1 MPASQIQDTGKEPL
15 AQRLLPL
22 VLGAFIGLSFLKF
35 GNPPILEKYNQTPA
49 NIYEIFF
56 AYPWPSSWGHTLL
69 ILVGLLGL
77 GAAMRDLRRPH
88 WTALLPA
95 AWLAWVF
102 ISSLSSLDHHLTSFT
117 LKHFAGAVVCFYVG
131 FFALPAARRFT
142 GFWAFI
148 LIGFFL
154 VLVVGWQQHLGG
166 LEQTRQYFL
175 TYVYPENPDVP
186 PEYLKKINST
196 RIFGTLFYPN
206 TLAGFLLLL
215 LPAVLTVIWRAEK
228 RFTRGARIFLVV
240 CTAVA
245 ALACLL
251 WSGSKGGW
259 LLMLLLGGI
268 GVLRLDFPRQ
278 AKIALVCVALT
289 LGLTGFFYK
298 YAGFFRKG
306 ATSVVARFD
315 YWEAAGKTALQ
326 NPWTGTGPGTF
337 SVSYRAI
344 KRPESEMAR
353 LAHNDY
359 IEQASDSGFPAAILY
374 LSFIVIGLYR
384 SWQIAR
390 GNPIDFAIWLGLL
403 GWGLQSAIE
412 FNLYIPA
419 LAWTFFIFMG
429 WLWGRQDALRTP
441 KRAAQA

>member
-1 MPASQIQDTGKEPL
+1 MSIP
-15 AQRLLPL
+15 
-22 VLGAFIGLSFLKF
+22 
-35 GNPPILEKYNQTPA
+35 
-49 NIYEIFF
+49 
-56 AYPWPSSWGHTLL
+56 
-69 ILVGLLGL
+69 
-77 GAAMRDLRRPH
+77 
-88 WTALLPA
+88 
-95 AWLAWVF
+95 
-102 ISSLSSLDHHLTSFT
+102 
-117 LKHFAGAVVCFYVG
+117 
-131 FFALPAARRFT
+131 
-142 GFWAFI
+142 
-148 LIGFFL
+148 
-154 VLVVGWQQHLGG
+154 
-166 LEQTRQYFL
+166 
-175 TYVYPENPDVP
+175 
-186 PEYLKKINST
+186 
-196 RIFGTLFYPN
+196 
-206 TLAGFLLLL
+206 
-215 LPAVLTVIWRAEK
+215 
-228 RFTRGARIFLVV
+228 
-240 CTAVA
+240 
-245 ALACLL
+245 
-251 WSGSKGGW
+251 
-259 LLMLLLGGI
+259 
-268 GVLRLDFPRQ
+268 
-278 AKIALVCVALT
+278 
-289 LGLTGFFYK
+289 
-298 YAGFFRKG
+298 GFFRKG

-419 LAWTFFIFMG
+419 LAWTFIFMG